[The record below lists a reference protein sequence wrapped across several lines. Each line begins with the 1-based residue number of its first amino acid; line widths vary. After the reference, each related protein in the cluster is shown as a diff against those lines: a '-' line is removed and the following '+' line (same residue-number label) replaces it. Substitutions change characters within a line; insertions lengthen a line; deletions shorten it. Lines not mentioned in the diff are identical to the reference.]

1 MTARKATR
9 PVKKA
14 VKRTPAKV
22 AARLLPAAVPQQ
34 DVVFQFK
41 KQAAQVI
48 NDYVDDVRL
57 RARLLDE
64 LDLPN
69 EYEVVIYIRG
79 MEAFDVDV
87 NKMSDEIAKRV
98 TDALGTLT
106 DFDEIEVDDIYPS

>member
-1 MTARKATR
+1 MAVPRKATK
-9 PVKKA
+9 PVKKVA
-14 VKRTPAKV
+14 KKRAPAQ
-22 AARLLPAAVPQQ
+22 VPRQAE
-34 DVVFQFK
+34 VVHQFK
-41 KQAAQVI
+41 KHAAQVI
-48 NDYVDDVRL
+48 NDYVEDVRL

-69 EYEVVIYIRG
+69 EFEVIIYIHG
-79 MEAFDVDV
+79 MEAFEVDV